1 MLAVHETSYQQ
12 SLRSLK
18 KKISTLHNSTM
29 AVFKIGKKINGKSG
43 RSFWCSVPVAGH
55 GLWRSC
61 RGGWHTGAPSVP
73 GVCSRWPQGL
83 SWCITFLRSSRWIK
97 IISDR
102 NVLPCS
108 ILPQTGSPRSRPQ
121 TGQGIW
127 HRTRG
132 PLPVQVRLW
141 ADWSSDPS
149 VSGVSE
155 VERSAAHVQTWVSG
169 GQSQFCFKV
178 LCFCFF

>member
-97 IISDR
+97 IISDKCFALQHPAPNR
-102 NVLPCS
+102 IP
-108 ILPQTGSPRSRPQ
+108 
-121 TGQGIW
+121 
-127 HRTRG
+127 
-132 PLPVQVRLW
+132 PLTA
-141 ADWSSDPS
+141 ADWAGYLASDTRSTSCASPAMSWLVLGPECVWSLWSGAVSSPCAD
-149 VSGVSE
+149 VSLR
-155 VERSAAHVQTWVSG
+155 RSITVLL
-169 GQSQFCFKV
+169 QSFV
-178 LCFCFF
+178 LLFF